1 MGAEEGGMVDYDE
14 NAAVTIVALPTLFFN
29 DEQPKWL
36 HVHNSPTQLDYQQR
50 KMFEHYHLSP
60 SLTPVNPK

>member
-1 MGAEEGGMVDYDE
+1 MRRQGFTEMGAEEGGMVDYDE

-36 HVHNSPTQLDYQQR
+36 HVHNSQTLVRQAVRQNVWTL
-50 KMFEHYHLSP
+50 
-60 SLTPVNPK
+60 